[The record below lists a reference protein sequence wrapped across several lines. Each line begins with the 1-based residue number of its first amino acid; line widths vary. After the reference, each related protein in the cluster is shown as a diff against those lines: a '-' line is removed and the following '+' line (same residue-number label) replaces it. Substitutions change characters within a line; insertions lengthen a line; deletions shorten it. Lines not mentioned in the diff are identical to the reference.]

1 MIPFLRLIILEHILQ
16 GHELRLEVDWGA
28 AVHLTLRSGEAEIFG
43 TSLELGQKFRISGQ
57 KIAIFSW
64 KGCTLDV
71 EGTPEVVY
79 QSEDTPMSQYMNVHD
94 TLDARR
100 TKAKAKKGE
109 GPRTLI
115 VGPTDSGK
123 STLSKI
129 LLNYAV
135 RAGWAP
141 IFADLDIGQGAITV
155 PGCISA
161 TPVEAPIDI
170 EEGLPTDAP
179 LVYYYGHLTPSDNSA
194 LYKRL
199 VERLAAVLEARAA
212 KDPGARAAGMVIN
225 SMGWIEALGYEILVH
240 SIQTLKAD
248 VVLVV
253 GQERLFNQ
261 LQTELK
267 SSGVSVVKLSKSG
280 GVVTRTKELRATARK
295 ARVED
300 YFYGPMK
307 ELSPASQTAKI
318 DDFKIY
324 RVGGG
329 PKAPSSALPI
339 GSASIS
345 DPLKVSVVSNL
356 RDVLFTIV
364 AVSHADSADL
374 LLSVNVAG
382 FIYIQD
388 VDVTSGTLTYL
399 APCPGPLPGNLM
411 LAGNFKVYL
420 E

>member
-1 MIPFLRLIILEHILQ
+1 M
-16 GHELRLEVDWGA
+16 EVEWGA

-43 TSLELGQKFRISGQ
+43 SSLELGQKFRISGQ
-57 KIAIFSW
+57 KIAIFTW
-64 KGCTLDV
+64 KGCEIDV
-71 EGTPEVVY
+71 EGTPEVIY
-79 QSEDTPMSQYMNVHD
+79 QSEDTPMSQYLNIHD
-94 TLDARR
+94 TLEARR
-100 TKAKAKKGE
+100 TKAKAGQGE
-109 GPRTLI
+109 GPRTMI

-141 IFADLDIGQGAITV
+141 TFADLDIGQGAITV

-170 EEGLPTDAP
+170 EEGLATDAP

-199 VERLAAVLEARAA
+199 VERLAAVLDARATA
-212 KDPGARAAGMVIN
+212 DPATRAAGMVIN
-225 SMGWIEALGYEILVH
+225 SMGWVEALGYELLIH
-240 SIQTLKAD
+240 SIETMKVD

-261 LQTELK
+261 LQTQLK
-267 SSGVSVVKLSKSG
+267 PSGVSVVKLAKSG

-295 ARVED
+295 VRVED
-300 YFYGPMK
+300 YFYGPAK
-307 ELSPASQTAKI
+307 ELFPSSQTAKI
-318 DDFKIY
+318 EDLKIY

-339 GSASIS
+339 GAASIS
-345 DPLKVSVVSNL
+345 DPLKVSLISNL
-356 RDVLFTIV
+356 RDVLFNVV

-388 VDVTSGTLTYL
+388 VDMTNGTLTYL
-399 APCPGPLPGNLM
+399 APCPGQLPGNLL